1 MKRSMKYIAAVAVSV
16 TAVSCSGFLDMTPR
30 DSVSDKVIWESTQNA
45 EMAVNYLYSYTYDV
59 LMNQCLAGLTESL
72 TDMMKYGSY
81 NYNSLCFIPSEI
93 AYGDE
98 TTLTT
103 SYVDTYLGYWSSW
116 YGAIRR
122 CNEALYNLDNYGK
135 MSSADKIRLEGEIR
149 FMRAYLYFDL
159 VKRYKAVIIY
169 DRNLA
174 AISKDKGLSTEKEC
188 WDFILEDLN
197 YAAANLPSR
206 ADAGGRIDKGMAY
219 AFITRSML
227 YAANGMEASS
237 QDPKSYYEAV
247 IDAAEEVAALGYD
260 LTPDYADSYSS
271 AGNKEVILQ
280 YLFSRSDDVTHS
292 FDYYYTPGG
301 DYSIDG
307 QKGGGY
313 GTPTQEMVES
323 YELATGG
330 FPDWSEWHGET
341 VSTPPYELL
350 EPRFQATILY
360 NGAPWKGRTIEPYVG
375 GADGYCE
382 WNVDP
387 EPNGRTT
394 TGYYL
399 RKIVDESH
407 DVIKYSNGTQPLSII
422 RYAEV
427 LLNQA
432 EALFKTGNETEA
444 ERLVNRIRARVNLPA
459 VSVEGN
465 ALWAAIRQERK
476 VELSYEGLWYWDLR
490 RWGVAHK
497 PYPEGLTGYQVHGLK
512 ITKDAETGE
521 FTYTY
526 VTVDDKNRNFP
537 QKLYRFP
544 LPESELRSNSLV
556 HQFPEWK

>member
-1 MKRSMKYIAAVAVSV
+1 MALRGRS
-16 TAVSCSGFLDMTPR
+16 
-30 DSVSDKVIWESTQNA
+30 
-45 EMAVNYLYSYTYDV
+45 
-59 LMNQCLAGLTESL
+59 
-72 TDMMKYGSY
+72 
-81 NYNSLCFIPSEI
+81 
-93 AYGDE
+93 
-98 TTLTT
+98 
-103 SYVDTYLGYWSSW
+103 
-116 YGAIRR
+116 
-122 CNEALYNLDNYGK
+122 
-135 MSSADKIRLEGEIR
+135 
-149 FMRAYLYFDL
+149 
-159 VKRYKAVIIY
+159 
-169 DRNLA
+169 
-174 AISKDKGLSTEKEC
+174 
-188 WDFILEDLN
+188 
-197 YAAANLPSR
+197 
-206 ADAGGRIDKGMAY
+206 
-219 AFITRSML
+219 
-227 YAANGMEASS
+227 
-237 QDPKSYYEAV
+237 
-247 IDAAEEVAALGYD
+247 
-260 LTPDYADSYSS
+260 
-271 AGNKEVILQ
+271 
-280 YLFSRSDDVTHS
+280 
-292 FDYYYTPGG
+292 
-301 DYSIDG
+301 
-307 QKGGGY
+307 
-313 GTPTQEMVES
+313 
-323 YELATGG
+323 
-330 FPDWSEWHGET
+330 
-341 VSTPPYELL
+341 
-350 EPRFQATILY
+350 
-360 NGAPWKGRTIEPYVG
+360 TIEPYVG

>member
-1 MKRSMKYIAAVAVSV
+1 MKYIAAVAVSV

-45 EMAVNYLYSYTYDV
+45 EMAVHYLYSYTYDV

-159 VKRYKAVIIY
+159 VKRYKEVIIY

-407 DVIKYSNGTQPLSII
+407 DVIKYRNGTQPISII

>member
-1 MKRSMKYIAAVAVSV
+1 MKYIAAVAVSV

-30 DSVSDKVIWESTQNA
+30 DSVSDKVIWESIQNA

-159 VKRYKAVIIY
+159 VKRYKEVIIY

>member
-1 MKRSMKYIAAVAVSV
+1 
-16 TAVSCSGFLDMTPR
+16 
-30 DSVSDKVIWESTQNA
+30 
-45 EMAVNYLYSYTYDV
+45 
-59 LMNQCLAGLTESL
+59 
-72 TDMMKYGSY
+72 
-81 NYNSLCFIPSEI
+81 
-93 AYGDE
+93 
-98 TTLTT
+98 
-103 SYVDTYLGYWSSW
+103 
-116 YGAIRR
+116 
-122 CNEALYNLDNYGK
+122 
-135 MSSADKIRLEGEIR
+135 
-149 FMRAYLYFDL
+149 
-159 VKRYKAVIIY
+159 
-169 DRNLA
+169 
-174 AISKDKGLSTEKEC
+174 
-188 WDFILEDLN
+188 
-197 YAAANLPSR
+197 
-206 ADAGGRIDKGMAY
+206 
-219 AFITRSML
+219 
-227 YAANGMEASS
+227 
-237 QDPKSYYEAV
+237 
-247 IDAAEEVAALGYD
+247 
-260 LTPDYADSYSS
+260 
-271 AGNKEVILQ
+271 
-280 YLFSRSDDVTHS
+280 
-292 FDYYYTPGG
+292 
-301 DYSIDG
+301 
-307 QKGGGY
+307 
-313 GTPTQEMVES
+313 MVES
-323 YELATGG
+323 YEFATGG

-341 VSTPPYELL
+341 DATPPYELL

-360 NGAPWKGRTIEPYVG
+360 NGASWKGRTIEPYVG

-465 ALWAAIRQERK
+465 ALWAALRQERK

-497 PYPEGLTGYQVHGLK
+497 AYPEGLTGYQVHGLK

>member
-1 MKRSMKYIAAVAVSV
+1 MKRIMKYISAFAIAA
-16 TAVSCSGFLDMTPR
+16 TAVSCSDFLNMTPK
-30 DSVSDKVIWESTQNA
+30 DSVSDKVIWENTANA

-59 LMNQCLAGLTESL
+59 LMNQCVAGQTESL

-98 TTLTT
+98 TTLTA
-103 SYVDTYLGYWSSW
+103 SYVDTYLGFWSSTYW
-116 YGAIRR
+116 AVRL

-135 MSSADKIRLEGEIR
+135 MSSDDKIRLEGEIR

-159 VKRYKAVIIY
+159 VKRYKEVILY

-174 AISKDKGLSTEKEC
+174 AITKDKALSSEKDC
-188 WDFILEDLN
+188 WDFILADLE
-197 YAAANLPSR
+197 YAAGKLPAKAN
-206 ADAGGRIDKGMAY
+206 AGGRIDKGMAY

-227 YAANGMEASS
+227 YAANGMEAAGL
-237 QDPKSYYEAV
+237 DPKPYYQAV
-247 IDAAEEVAALGYD
+247 IDAAGEVTALGYD
-260 LTPDYADSYSS
+260 LAGNYADSYST
-271 AGNKEVILQ
+271 AGNSEVILQ
-280 YLFSRSDDVTHS
+280 YLFSRADDVTHS

-301 DYSIDG
+301 DYSIHG

-341 VSTPPYELL
+341 TATPPYELL

-399 RKIVDESH
+399 RKIVDENH
-407 DVIKYSNGTQPLSII
+407 DVIKYSSGTQPLTII

-432 EALFKTGNETEA
+432 EALFKTGDEA
-444 ERLVNRIRARVNLPA
+444 DAEKLVNRIRARVGLPA
-459 VSVEGN
+459 VAVEGN

-476 VELSYEGLWYWDLR
+476 VELCYEGLWYWDLR

-497 PYPEGLTGYQVHGLK
+497 TYPEGLSGYQVHGLK
-512 ITKDAETGE
+512 ITKNDETGE
-521 FTYTY
+521 FTYNY

-537 QKLYRFP
+537 QRLYRFP
-544 LPESELRSNSLV
+544 LPSSELRSNSLV
-556 HQFPEWK
+556 DQFPEWK

>member
-16 TAVSCSGFLDMTPR
+16 TAVSCSDFLDMTPR

-45 EMAVNYLYSYTYDV
+45 EMAVNYLYSCTYDV

-159 VKRYKAVIIY
+159 VKRYKEVIIY